1 MFEKGLTFFKPRVVK
16 GEGPSTPEPGRAEAF
31 VAAAKGPQSPK
42 EVKMVNGRPVYS
54 DTPVMTDAEARAF
67 RGMPNFPKTAA
78 ETSTVQNISDTGDNA
93 PHEMAELVRGRIT
106 RAGKYFDLDDKVPTI
121 GSRATEAQDSQSGF
135 SDSTREA
142 LSLAE
147 QKERYT
153 FLTEEIAILEAE
165 LQATDEPLAWKE
177 KNDILKPKRIELQ
190 ALGKLLTDSAKTDQ
204 PN

>member
-1 MFEKGLTFFKPRVVK
+1 MAGIFEGGFEFFKKKVIKSDR
-16 GEGPSTPEPGRAEAF
+16 PSTPEPGRAEAF
-31 VAAAKGPQSPK
+31 VAAAKGPQPPK
-42 EVKMVNGRPVYS
+42 KVEMVNGRPVLS
-54 DTPVMTDAEARAF
+54 TTPVMATGERMAVDQKAIERNLQNPTELIKS
-67 RGMPNFPKTAA
+67 GPNDPVYEK
-78 ETSTVQNISDTGDNA
+78 
-93 PHEMAELVRGRIT
+93 LKGRIT
-106 RAGKYFDLDDKVPTI
+106 RAGYYDLDEKVEAI
-121 GSRATEAQDSQSGF
+121 GSQSVVEAQDSSSDF

-153 FLTEEIAILEAE
+153 SLAEEVATLEAE
-165 LQATDEPLAWKE
+165 LQATDEPLAWKG

>member
-1 MFEKGLTFFKPRVVK
+1 MFEGGFGFFKKKVIK
-16 GEGPSTPEPGRAEAF
+16 AEGLSTPEPGRAEAF

-42 EVKMVNGRPVYS
+42 KVEMVNGRPVLS
-54 DTPVMTDAEARAF
+54 TTPVMANGEQMAVDQKAIER
-67 RGMPNFPKTAA
+67 NL
-78 ETSTVQNISDTGDNA
+78 QN
-93 PHEMAELVRGRIT
+93 PAELLKGGVQDPAYEKLKGKIT
-106 RAGKYFDLDDKVPTI
+106 RAGYYDLDEKVEMI
-121 GSRATEAQDSQSGF
+121 GSPRAAEAEDSQSGF

-153 FLTEEIAILEAE
+153 SLAEEVATLEAE
-165 LQATDEPLAWKE
+165 LQATDEPLAWKG